1 MLMYCTLSLQKG
13 RRLRA
18 LVMYHRHG
26 NTIKKLTIRI
36 LEIPEFPYNVMRDR
50 LKEAR
55 VLKYQFDPF
64 IRLACSTQYRLLTG
78 RQRVIANAVL
88 AYRSPSKTSLNDYN
102 LTSGVRP
109 IFTRA
114 TLH

>member
-1 MLMYCTLSLQKG
+1 MAHTVWLKGIDTLSLQKG

-64 IRLACSTQYRLLTG
+64 IRLACFDPVSASNR
-78 RQRVIANAVL
+78 
-88 AYRSPSKTSLNDYN
+88 
-102 LTSGVRP
+102 
-109 IFTRA
+109 
-114 TLH
+114 